1 MTLSLL
7 SGSVT
12 QFVGSVSLRV
22 VRLRAVLVNF
32 GFTNLVTLSLLS
44 LKNNSTIWFGF
55 LGMQKRR
62 VKTRMVG
69 VAELITTLFPCR
81 TSIIEISEW
90 AKCFLFYQ
98 YKYCTVFYLQTVN
111 KRIPHHP
118 QKKKLLVT
126 HRGKD
131 KGYDLQKQSQRVS
144 LLVGWRTWFNSMHH

>member
-12 QFVGSVSLRV
+12 QFVGSDSLRV

-32 GFTNLVTLSLLS
+32 GLTNLVTLSLLS

-55 LGMQKRR
+55 LGMQKRS

-81 TSIIEISEW
+81 TLIIEISEW

-111 KRIPHHP
+111 KRIPPPLP
-118 QKKKLLVT
+118 Q
-126 HRGKD
+126 
-131 KGYDLQKQSQRVS
+131 QKNRDSIIMYTYFMWIFFLRSTVIASKFQI
-144 LLVGWRTWFNSMHH
+144 

>member
-32 GFTNLVTLSLLS
+32 GFTNLVTLSLLG

-81 TSIIEISEW
+81 TLIIEM
-90 AKCFLFYQ
+90 F
-98 YKYCTVFYLQTVN
+98 
-111 KRIPHHP
+111 
-118 QKKKLLVT
+118 
-126 HRGKD
+126 
-131 KGYDLQKQSQRVS
+131 S
-144 LLVGWRTWFNSMHH
+144 LLPV